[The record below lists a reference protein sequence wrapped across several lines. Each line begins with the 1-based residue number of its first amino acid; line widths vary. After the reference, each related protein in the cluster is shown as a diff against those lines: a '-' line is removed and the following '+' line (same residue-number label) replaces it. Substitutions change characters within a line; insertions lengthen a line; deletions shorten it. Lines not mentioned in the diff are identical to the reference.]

1 MNILIVRKRPA
12 MALVVGVVSLIA
24 VAVAITIGY
33 LVLIAITNNA
43 QNAAVGLT
51 SVESVNLSS
60 ITASMTGSFLLL
72 TVLPVVVAAGLI
84 LGALF
89 LFMSFRRQE

>member
-1 MNILIVRKRPA
+1 

-33 LVLIAITNNA
+33 LVLVAITNNA

-51 SVESVNLSS
+51 SVQS
-60 ITASMTGSFLLL
+60 IDQLSMTGSTTRSFILVTVL
-72 TVLPVVVAAGLI
+72 TVPVATVLTLASP
-84 LGALF
+84 F
-89 LFMSFRRQE
+89 LFMSLRRQE